1 MKLFLVDGTY
11 ELFRNFYG
19 APKAQA
25 VTGEEVGATR
35 GVMRSLLALIRDE
48 SVTHIAVAFDHEVTS
63 FRNRLFDGYKTG
75 EGIDPDLFAQ
85 FPLVERAVCALG
97 IIVWPMSEFE
107 ADDALATAAVQ
118 WGTHPQVEQV
128 VICSPDK
135 DLGQCVTGDRIVM
148 LDRRKGV
155 WLNEAGVEEKFGVP
169 PASIPDYL
177 ALVGDAADGI
187 PGIRKWGAKAA
198 AALLAEY
205 GTIEDIPRDPVV
217 WRPDVRAKNALAESL
232 NVHRAEA
239 ELYRTLA
246 TLRFDVP
253 LEETLEELEWTGAR
267 RDLLEPLCAELGA
280 VGLLERV
287 PQWRNES

>member
-1 MKLFLVDGTY
+1 MKLFVVDGTY
-11 ELFRNFYG
+11 ELFRNYYG
-19 APKAQA
+19 APK
-25 VTGEEVGATR
+25 VLSVNGDEVGGTR

-75 EGIDPDLFAQ
+75 EGIDPELFAQ
-85 FPLVERAVCALG
+85 FPLVERAVIALG
-97 IIVWPMSEFE
+97 IVIWPMSEFE
-107 ADDALATAAVQ
+107 ADDALATAASQ
-118 WGTHPQVEQV
+118 WGSHPQVEQV

-135 DLGQCVTGDRIVM
+135 DLSQCVLGDKVVM

-155 WLNEAGVEEKFGVP
+155 WIDEAGVVEKFGVP
-169 PASIPDYL
+169 PVSIPDYL

-187 PGIRKWGAKAA
+187 PGIRRWGAKAA

-205 GTIEDIPRDPVV
+205 GTIEGIPRDPVV

-232 NVHRAEA
+232 NAHRAEA

-253 LEETLEELEWTGAR
+253 LEETLEDLEWKGAR
-267 RDLLEPLCAELGA
+267 RDLLEPLCAEFGD
-280 VGLLERV
+280 VGLLSRV
-287 PQWRNES
+287 TRWRNES